1 MASFLDQLTNGGS
14 SGDGR
19 NPYQREG
26 KLSPTV
32 QAAQAG
38 ANQAVEFQMWVS
50 QQATSLAKLKIF
62 STMAK
67 NINDQQ

>member
-1 MASFLDQLTNGGS
+1 MSTFIDQLVSS

-19 NPYQREG
+19 NPYERDG
-26 KLSPTV
+26 TLNPSV
-32 QAAQAG
+32 LAAKAG
-38 ANQAVEFQMWVS
+38 AQRAVEFQMWVS
-50 QQATSLAKLKIF
+50 EQATSLAKLKIF